1 MSHIKD
7 INNVSNRFMC
17 RLLWIWVVAGCLIPN
32 VWLSLTERMSLV
44 QSLTNIV
51 LPGGLYML
59 LMSLTRKI
67 GKASLWMTIL
77 FVFAAFQMVLLYM
90 YGRSVIAVDMFL
102 NVVTTNPGE
111 VGELLGNMLLIIG
124 VVVVIYLPAIVMGV
138 VATVRGWRLDEKSVR
153 KARKASLWVIG
164 AGLVLMGLSFTSS
177 RPYRPHCDLYPL
189 KIA

>member
-138 VATVRGWRLDEKSVR
+138 VAAVRGWRLDEKSVP
-153 KARKASLWVIG
+153 AW
-164 AGLVLMGLSFTSS
+164 
-177 RPYRPHCDLYPL
+177 C
-189 KIA
+189 